1 MPLSTLLITILEQ
14 AKEPLHCLHG
24 AGYFTPEEWMQLDLI
39 MNKEYT
45 WTTGPSSLLQLNVI
59 KSVDLEQESKFSL
72 AGAVKDISISDAI
85 SLSTSI
91 EPTISDI
98 NTSPITADGDWKNSL
113 ETVSSK
119 LFEPLMPTQCEPKP
133 LIFDKERPSTV
144 SKNRKPQEFKDL
156 QQSLKEKIPKIS
168 TSAENSDG
176 KSDHSS
182 AQQLKSN
189 SSCTSEVHCNPH
201 QSLKICPLLKVS
213 PTPIQPK
220 QKSSRSSKS
229 TNVNHSKKR
238 LGDVNSFET
247 KNATE
252 WDDVNRKMNRNS
264 SRRNEIST
272 LIEKKIEKIA
282 NIIAQENQM
291 KGNNH
296 QASFSSRVTTRSSNR
311 VLEMPRLTRHRESK
325 DRKTPDENDAVPQQK
340 TRVCWFWAESPGGCR
355 YKPEECLNLHV
366 KPSPNAILRQSLADG
381 RLIRGSSMNSETYVG
396 KPLTCWSW
404 ASTGT
409 CDKGDKCKDVHG
421 WIIGGIAPADE
432 ARTFGEIPDK
442 FVQIEDETILSTTE
456 KSKEEKGNLDLVD
469 LGTNDLKTNN
479 CEKGDP
485 IPSPAADFNPVLMES
500 QNQMME

>member
-24 AGYFTPEEWMQLDLI
+24 VGYFTPDEWMQLDLI

-45 WTTGPSSLLQLNVI
+45 WTTGPSSLLQRNVI
-59 KSVDLEQESKFSL
+59 KSVDLEQESKFSI

-85 SLSTSI
+85 SLSASI

-98 NTSPITADGDWKNSL
+98 NTSPISADGDWKKSL

-119 LFEPLMPTQCEPKP
+119 PFEPLMPTQSESKP

-156 QQSLKEKIPKIS
+156 HESLKEKIPEIS
-168 TSAENSDG
+168 TSAENSNG
-176 KSDHSS
+176 RS
-182 AQQLKSN
+182 AHAARKLKSN
-189 SSCTSEVHCNPH
+189 SSCTSEVQSNPH
-201 QSLKICPLLKVS
+201 QSLKNFPLLKVS
-213 PTPIQPK
+213 PTTTQPK

-247 KNATE
+247 KNAAE

-291 KGNNH
+291 KGSNH

-311 VLEMPRLTRHRESK
+311 VLDMPRLTRHRESK
-325 DRKTPDENDAVPQQK
+325 DRKTSDDNDAVPQQK

-366 KPSPNAILRQSLADG
+366 KPSSNAISRQSLADG
-381 RLIRGSSMNSETYVG
+381 RLMRGSSMNGENLAG

-421 WIIGGIAPADE
+421 WIIGGIAPAPE
-432 ARTFGEIPDK
+432 ASISEEIPDRLVEIK
-442 FVQIEDETILSTTE
+442 DNTILSAIE
-456 KSKEEKGNLDLVD
+456 KRIEEKESPDLVD
-469 LGTNDLKTNN
+469 LGTNDLEINN
-479 CEKGDP
+479 HEKRDP
-485 IPSPAADFNPVLMES
+485 ILSPAADVDTVLIDS
-500 QNQMME
+500 QTQMME